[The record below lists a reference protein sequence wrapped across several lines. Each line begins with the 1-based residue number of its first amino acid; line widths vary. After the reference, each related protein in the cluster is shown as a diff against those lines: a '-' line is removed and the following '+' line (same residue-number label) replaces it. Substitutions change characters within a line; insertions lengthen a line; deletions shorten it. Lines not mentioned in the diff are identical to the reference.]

1 MHRGFS
7 ESLPLQYRRP
17 RKGTRAM
24 PNVVHSIQINAPADR
39 IFPLVSTARGLAQ
52 WWAADVTELAAGLIE
67 LGFFNRNTIYT
78 LQPIRIA
85 APLEAEFLCTTGK
98 EWTGTKIIFKL
109 ESAGAK
115 TILRF
120 THADW
125 KAETDY
131 FVSCN
136 TTWGGL
142 MFRIRAAAEGKAPGP
157 LFQANS
163 LAY

>member
-1 MHRGFS
+1 
-7 ESLPLQYRRP
+7 
-17 RKGTRAM
+17 M
-24 PNVVHSIQINAPADR
+24 PNIIHSIQINAPADR
-39 IFPLVSTARGLAQ
+39 IFPLVSTAHGLAQ
-52 WWAADVTELAAGLIE
+52 WWSADVTEPGAGVLE
-67 LGFFNRNTIYT
+67 LGFFNRSTIYT

-85 APLEAEFLCTTGK
+85 APHEAEWLCTTGK

-115 TILRF
+115 TVLRF
-120 THADW
+120 AHADW

>member
-1 MHRGFS
+1 
-7 ESLPLQYRRP
+7 
-17 RKGTRAM
+17 M
-24 PNVVHSIQINAPADR
+24 PNIVHSLQIDAPADR

-52 WWAADVTELAAGLIE
+52 WWSADVTEPGAGVIE

-78 LQPIRIA
+78 LRPIRIA
-85 APLEAEFLCTTGK
+85 APHEAEFLCITGK

-109 ESAGAK
+109 ESVGAK

-125 KAETDY
+125 KAVTDY

>member
-1 MHRGFS
+1 
-7 ESLPLQYRRP
+7 
-17 RKGTRAM
+17 M
-24 PNVVHSIQINAPADR
+24 PNIVHSLQIDAPADR
-39 IFPLVSTARGLAQ
+39 VFPLVSTARGLAH
-52 WWAADVTELAAGLIE
+52 WWSADVTELTAGVVE

-78 LQPIRIA
+78 LQPVRIA
-85 APLEAEFLCTTGK
+85 APHEAEWLCTTGK
-98 EWTGTKIIFKL
+98 EWAGTKINFKL
-109 ESAGAK
+109 ESVGAK
-115 TILRF
+115 TMLRF

-136 TTWGGL
+136 TVWGGL
-142 MFRIRAAAEGKAPGP
+142 MFRIRAAAEGKALGP